1 MATNRQGAGYHAVV
15 RKSRTGIG
23 GASRKMSDVGR
34 SPSCSWMV
42 LWLFTEFLIYCFEV
56 SRLPY
61 TSTITFAL
69 IDMAELKKLSA

>member
-1 MATNRQGAGYHAVV
+1 
-15 RKSRTGIG
+15 
-23 GASRKMSDVGR
+23 
-34 SPSCSWMV
+34 MV
-42 LWLFTEFLIYCFEV
+42 LWLFTEFLIYCLEV